1 LNEVGIENTPLGE
14 PFRDSRPLIWASKL
28 VPALQRRLIIMTIY
42 LIAAAV
48 VICGCLFFFMRA
60 RSRD

>member
-1 LNEVGIENTPLGE
+1 LNEVGIEKHPLGE
-14 PFRDSRPLIWASKL
+14 SFRDGRALIWASKL
-28 VPALQRRLIIMTIY
+28 IWTLERRLVMIIY